1 MLKNRTVSRSAAL
14 LVATPLLAASLAAC
28 GAEDTTPGDDN
39 STQTTVTETASAQPS
54 ENTDDDGASSAE
66 SASSSPSAAGNSAEK
81 PVITLNGQPVDNTAF
96 AESRCARGEDDGRPQ
111 IEYEAGTRGS
121 DNELDIDIEEESL
134 RLDSLELELAGE
146 EWEADDADKAAAS
159 VEGTGDG
166 YAVKALATNDDT
178 NEKRDLEVSFSCAL

>member
-66 SASSSPSAAGNSAEK
+66 SASSSPSVAGNSAEK

>member
-39 STQTTVTETASAQPS
+39 STQTTVTETASSQPS
-54 ENTDDDGASSAE
+54 ENTDDGSVSSAE
-66 SASSSPSAAGNSAEK
+66 SASSSPSAAGNGAEK
-81 PVITLNGQPVDNTAF
+81 PVITMNGQPVDNTAF

-121 DNELDIDIEEESL
+121 DYELDIDIEEEGL

-146 EWEADDADKAAAS
+146 EWEVDDADKAAAS

-166 YAVKALATNDDT
+166 YTVKALATNDDT
-178 NEKRDLEVSFSCAL
+178 NEKRDLEVSFPCVL

>member
-66 SASSSPSAAGNSAEK
+66 SASSSPSAAGSSAEK